1 MNNNIAYQNAQRL
14 ATLTAIFCLT
24 NGIFIT
30 TELTQIL
37 AAAVMANI
45 AKWYADNG
53 RPDFSPETELI
64 CDDAIKAAFTRIQ
77 AIATLAEIS
86 AQTGMDMDGLGC

>member
-1 MNNNIAYQNAQRL
+1 MNENITTQNAQRL
-14 ATLTAIFCLT
+14 ATLSAIFCLT
-24 NGIFIT
+24 NGIFFT
-30 TELTQIL
+30 AELGQIL

-45 AKWYADNG
+45 TKWYADNG

-77 AIATLAEIS
+77 AIATLADIAARME
-86 AQTGMDMDGLGC
+86 TNMDGPDC

>member
-1 MNNNIAYQNAQRL
+1 MNENIATQNAQRL
-14 ATLTAIFCLT
+14 ATLSAIFCLT

-30 TELTQIL
+30 PELGQIL

-45 AKWYADNG
+45 NKWYEENG
-53 RPDFSPETELI
+53 RTDFSPETELI

-77 AIATLAEIS
+77 AIATFADIAARME
-86 AQTGMDMDGLGC
+86 ANMDGPDC

>member
-1 MNNNIAYQNAQRL
+1 MNENIATQNAQRL
-14 ATLTAIFCLT
+14 ATLSVIFCLT

-30 TELTQIL
+30 AELSQIL

-45 AKWYADNG
+45 TKWYADNG
-53 RPDFSPETELI
+53 RPDFSPETDLI

-86 AQTGMDMDGLGC
+86 AQMGDNMNGPDC